1 MSDGKKEI
9 KELKKNEMQEVIDF
23 YYFIEDYGHIF
34 YDDQKVLDEPFK
46 QILDGIEK
54 IRQIVSNNYEI

>member
-9 KELKKNEMQEVIDF
+9 KELKKNEMQDIIDF
-23 YYFIEDYGHIF
+23 YHFIEDYGHIF
-34 YDDQKVLDEPFK
+34 YDDPKVLDEPFK

-54 IRQIVSNNYEI
+54 VKQIVNENYEV

>member
-1 MSDGKKEI
+1 MSEGKKEI

-23 YYFIEDYGHIF
+23 YRFIEDYGHIF
-34 YDDQKVLDEPFK
+34 YHDPKVLDQPFK

-54 IRQIVSNNYEI
+54 VRQIVNENYEV